1 MEPITDT
8 TPGIVAGLLTRASN
22 NPATAA
28 ASTSTSSAEG
38 RHPLPATT
46 RFRFHHVP
54 GSAGCGE
61 LCRNVLPPGARV
73 FTGCLACQYGGMVD
87 ARAGQ
92 PAAAEDLVDV
102 AKLVTAYYAVHP
114 DPGDPVQRVSFGT
127 SGHRGSAFTATFNED
142 HILATTQ
149 AICEYRAAQ
158 GIDGPLYLGA
168 DTHALSEPAQ
178 VSALEVLAANGVRVL
193 ADARGGYTPTPAVSR
208 AILAHN
214 ASGTVPRADG
224 IVVTPSHN
232 PPSDGGFKYN
242 PPDGGPAGTDITRQI
257 QDRANDLLADGL
269 KAVRRIPYT
278 RAVAAETSGKFDF
291 LDAYVSALGQVVDL
305 AAIRDVGV
313 HIGADPLGGAS
324 VAYWGE
330 IGERYGLDL
339 NVVNPDVDATFR
351 FMTLDWDGKIR
362 MDCSSP
368 YAMASLIRRQH
379 EFTIA
384 TGNDT
389 DADRHGI
396 VTPDAGLLNPNHY
409 LAVAI
414 DYLYRHRDGWP
425 SSAAVGKT
433 LVSSSMIDRVAE
445 GLGRALLEVPVGFKW
460 FVPGLLDG
468 SVAFGGEES
477 AGASFLQRDGSVW
490 TTDKDG
496 IILALLASEI
506 TAVTGRSPSQLYGDL
521 TGRYGAP
528 AYARIDTA
536 ATREQKAALARLSP
550 EQVTASELAGEK
562 IIAKLTTAPGNGAPI
577 GGLKVV
583 TATGWF
589 AARPSGTEDV
599 YKLYAESFRG
609 PDQLAAIQKQAQ
621 EIIAAAIS

>member
-1 MEPITDT
+1 M
-8 TPGIVAGLLTRASN
+8 V
-22 NPATAA
+22 NP
-28 ASTSTSSAEG
+28 
-38 RHPLPATT
+38 
-46 RFRFHHVP
+46 
-54 GSAGCGE
+54 
-61 LCRNVLPPGARV
+61 
-73 FTGCLACQYGGMVD
+73 
-87 ARAGQ
+87 RAGQ

-114 DPGDPVQRVSFGT
+114 DPGDAAQRVSFGT

-149 AICEYRAAQ
+149 AICEYRTMQ

-178 VSALEVLAANGVRVL
+178 VSALEVLAANGVRVMV
-193 ADARGGYTPTPAVSR
+193 DARGGYTPTPAVSR

-214 ASGTVPRADG
+214 ASGPGARGPRADG
-224 IVVTPSHN
+224 IVITPSHN
-232 PPSDGGFKYN
+232 PPPDGGFKYN
-242 PPDGGPAGTDITRQI
+242 PPDGGPAGTDITTQI
-257 QDRANDLLADGL
+257 QDRANELLASGL
-269 KAVRRIPYT
+269 KAVRRIPYA
-278 RAVAAETSGKFDF
+278 RAAAADTTGRFDF
-291 LDAYVSALGQVVDL
+291 LGSYVSALGQVVDL
-305 AAIRDVGV
+305 AAIKAAGV
-313 HIGADPLGGAS
+313 RIGADPLGGAS

-339 NVVNPDVDATFR
+339 TVVNPGVDATFR

-368 YAMASLIRRQH
+368 FAMASLITRQH

-389 DADRHGI
+389 DSDRHGI
-396 VTPDAGLLNPNHY
+396 VTPDGGLMNPNHY

-425 SSAAVGKT
+425 TGAAVGKT

-445 GLGRALLEVPVGFKW
+445 GLDRTLLEVPVGFKW
-460 FVPGLLDG
+460 FVPGLLNG

-477 AGASFLQRDGSVW
+477 AGASFLQRDGTVW

-506 TAVTGRSPSQLYGDL
+506 TAVTGHSPSQLYLGL
-521 TGRYGAP
+521 TDRYGTP

-536 ATREQKAALARLSP
+536 ATREQKAALAELSP
-550 EQVTASELAGEK
+550 AQVSARELAGEK
-562 IIAKLTTAPGNGAPI
+562 IIAALTTAPGNDAPI

-583 TATGWF
+583 AASGWF

-609 PDQLAAIQKQAQ
+609 PEHLAAIQQQAR
-621 EIIAAAIS
+621 EIVAAAIG